1 MFGMIPIGDVIF
13 GKKGAVTELVTGDEE
28 TKNTVTD
35 TIHSAINAVTPHFP
49 SPSEWLGVK
58 DKLKDIAAEMHQQA
72 LLTPDP
78 NDDKIDFLKYMYEYA
93 DRAPLT
99 HFMPTWFKDIMI
111 YFTALFNQVAHN
123 SVQFVFK
130 HVYKFVT
137 EIVLF
142 TPEWIFNNEWF
153 PDVVS
158 KFSTLSIGTVVV
170 FTMIEG
176 IKKICNMSH
185 TPFRE
190 TLKKFPIA
198 LGVSAA
204 TPFLFTG
211 GLKLLNKVT
220 DLILSLSS
228 DTIGATTTANSIF
241 SMSLAFE
248 PINIVIM
255 GVFLLIVSFLCVP
268 MILFNAR
275 RWFNLTILGLL
286 TPLAMSAWLFNSTEG
301 YFHQW
306 LRAIKNLGLIQLVY
320 AVFISVLGII
330 MFATPNPVTM
340 KGVLAKALLEI
351 GGIHALAFPP
361 QFIKRFNISDEG
373 SLKTF
378 KHLKEYKEDKTEKID
393 KYKGTTEKALIKG
406 SAIAG
411 KITRLFKK

>member
-1 MFGMIPIGDVIF
+1 MIPIGDVIF
-13 GKKGAVTELVTGDEE
+13 GKKGPVTQLVTDDAE
-28 TKNTVTD
+28 TKNAVKD
-35 TIHSAINAVTPHFP
+35 TIHSAIDAVTPHFP

-58 DKLKDIAAEMHQQA
+58 SKLNDIASDMHQQA

-78 NDDKIDFLKYMYEYA
+78 SDDAIDYLKYMHDYVGKGI
-93 DRAPLT
+93 LT
-99 HFMPTWFKDIMI
+99 HYMPNWFNDFII
-111 YFTALFNQVAHN
+111 YFTAIFNQVAHN
-123 SVQFVFK
+123 SVQYVFK

-142 TPEWIFNNEWF
+142 TPEWLFNNEWF

-158 KFSTLSIGTVVV
+158 KFSTLSVGTVVV
-170 FTMIEG
+170 FAMIEG
-176 IKKICNMSH
+176 IKKMCNLSH

-190 TLKKFPIA
+190 TLKKLPIA

-204 TPFLFTG
+204 TPFLFSS
-211 GLKLLNKVT
+211 GLRLLNKVT

-228 DTIGATTTANSIF
+228 DTIGATNGATSIF
-241 SMSLAFE
+241 STSLAFE
-248 PINIVIM
+248 PINIIIM
-255 GVFLLIVSFLCVP
+255 GVFLVIVSFLCVP

-275 RWFNLTILGLL
+275 RWFNLTVLGLM
-286 TPLAMSAWLFNSTEG
+286 TPLAMSSWLFRSTEG

-306 LRAIKNLGLIQLVY
+306 LRSIKNLALVQLVY

-340 KGVLAKALLEI
+340 SGVLAKALLEI

-361 QFIKRFNISDEG
+361 QFIKRFNSSEEG
-373 SLKTF
+373 ATKTY
-378 KHLKEYKEDKTEKID
+378 KHLKEYQEDKAEKYE
-393 KYKGTTEKALIKG
+393 KYKGVSEKALIKG